1 MSETNPLTRA
11 YRIVRILLHTFTGI
25 IIAALILP
33 LINQQQKLALT
44 RWWCKKLLNCFNIQV
59 RTYGD
64 LPPAETRGVMFV
76 GNHISWA
83 DIHAL
88 NSVIPLRFVA
98 KSDIKNWP
106 VFGYLVRA
114 SNTIFID
121 RTSRKDATRIVG
133 ITAKSLAAGDNVCFF
148 PEGTTTD
155 GTHMMKFKSSIV
167 QAAIEAES
175 QIWPVAIRYPLPNGG
190 INTKMAYAGDTSMGE
205 SMSNVLMQKNPIVE
219 LHFLAPIPA
228 LGANRQAL
236 TEAAFTAI
244 SKQLSL

>member
-1 MSETNPLTRA
+1 MSETNLFIRA
-11 YRIVRILLHTFTGI
+11 YRIARILLHTFTGI
-25 IIAALILP
+25 IIAALVLP
-33 LINQQQKLALT
+33 LVNQQQKLTLT
-44 RWWCKKLLNCFNIQV
+44 HWWCKKLLNCFNLHV
-59 RTYGD
+59 RTYGN
-64 LPPAETRGVMFV
+64 LPLAETRGAMFV

-121 RTSRKDATRIVG
+121 RTSRKDAARIVG
-133 ITAKSLAAGDNVCFF
+133 ITARSLTAGDNVCFF

-167 QAAIEAES
+167 QAAIEAEAK
-175 QIWPVAIRYPLPNGG
+175 IWPVAIRYPLPNGG

-205 SMSNVLMQKNPIVE
+205 SMMNVIKQKKPVVE
-219 LHFLAPIPA
+219 LHFLTPIHA
-228 LGANRQAL
+228 LEANRQAL

-244 SKQLSL
+244 SKELSL

>member
-1 MSETNPLTRA
+1 MSETNLLTRA
-11 YRIVRILLHTFTGI
+11 YRIARILLHTLTGI
-25 IIAALILP
+25 VIAALILP
-33 LINQQQKLALT
+33 LVNQQQKLALT
-44 RWWCKKLLNCFNIQV
+44 HWWCKKLLNCFNIRV
-59 RTYGD
+59 NTYGD
-64 LPPAETRGVMFV
+64 LPPAQTRSTMFV

-121 RTSRKDATRIVG
+121 RNSRKDAARIVN
-133 ITAKSLAAGDNVCFF
+133 ITAQSLAAGDNVCFF

-155 GTHMMKFKSSIV
+155 GTHLVKFKSSIV
-167 QAAIEAES
+167 QAAIDAKA
-175 QIWPVAIRYPLPNGG
+175 QIWPVAIRYPHPNGG
-190 INTKMAYAGDTSMGE
+190 INKNMAYAGDTTMAE
-205 SMSNVLMQKNPIVE
+205 SMVNVLKQKNPVVE

-236 TEAAFTAI
+236 TEAAFKAI
-244 SKQLSL
+244 SSQLSF